1 MNSSDQPLLSLR
13 TALILLLGV
22 LTGTGAGLLTV
33 AAGGVL
39 AAGFLA
45 GGAAFA
51 GAVIFF
57 HTIIG

>member
-1 MNSSDQPLLSLR
+1 MNSSNQPLLSLR

-22 LTGTGAGLLTV
+22 LTGVGAGVLTV

-39 AAGFLA
+39 AAELLTN
-45 GGAAFA
+45 GAAFA

-57 HTIIG
+57 HTIID

>member
-1 MNSSDQPLLSLR
+1 MNGSDQPLLSPR
-13 TALILLLGV
+13 SALILLLGI
-22 LTGTGAGLLTV
+22 LTGIGAGALAV
-33 AAGGVL
+33 AGGAAL
-39 AAGFLA
+39 ATGCLT